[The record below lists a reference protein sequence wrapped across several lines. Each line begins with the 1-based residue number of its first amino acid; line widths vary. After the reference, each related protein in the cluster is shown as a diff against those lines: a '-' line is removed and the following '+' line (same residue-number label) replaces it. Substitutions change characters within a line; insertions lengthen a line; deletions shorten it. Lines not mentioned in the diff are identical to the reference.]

1 MEKLRFHQY
10 FRSVWICQTKPLEAV
25 PFTLS
30 EIRAKYPFP
39 NAYAYVAPS
48 DGVLQ
53 VVKRTPRPGRAAAPK
68 VVKGAR
74 AAAQAGKAPQ
84 PTGVS
89 TTPTGRNANRQT
101 RLFA

>member
-10 FRSVWICQTKPLEAV
+10 YKSVWICQTKPLEAV

-30 EIRAKYPFP
+30 EIRVKYPFP
-39 NAYAYVAPS
+39 NAYAYLAPS

-68 VVKGAR
+68 VAKGAR

-84 PTGVS
+84 PTAARAAQ
-89 TTPTGRNANRQT
+89 PGRNVNRQT
-101 RLFA
+101 RLFS